1 MRNASTTRL
10 ASDEKGA
17 ITIKAALVVTSLVA
31 IAFAAIKIVP
41 VYVQQEQVK
50 HATDELA
57 NKAAYGIS
65 VYSVDKINK
74 EILTICHEYSLPED
88 SINLASKGDGKAEI
102 TVKYAVP
109 IDFLVATY
117 SWQVDYTATGK
128 GI

>member
-1 MRNASTTRL
+1 MRDAWGARVQ
-10 ASDEKGA
+10 AGEKGA
-17 ITIKAALVVTSLVA
+17 VTIKAALIVVSLLVIMFVA
-31 IAFAAIKIVP
+31 IKTVP
-41 VYVQQEQVK
+41 VYVEQEQVK

-74 EILTICHEYSLPED
+74 EIQTICHEYGLPED
-88 SINLASKGDGKAEI
+88 SINLASKGDGRAEI

-117 SWQVDYTATGK
+117 SWQVDYTANGK